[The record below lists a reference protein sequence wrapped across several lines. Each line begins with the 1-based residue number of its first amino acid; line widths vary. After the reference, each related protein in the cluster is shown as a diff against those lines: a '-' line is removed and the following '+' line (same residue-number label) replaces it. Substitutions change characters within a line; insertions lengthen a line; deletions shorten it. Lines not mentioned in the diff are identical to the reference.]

1 LNSICN
7 WQSAIKNL
15 MTPDAL
21 LEAAG
26 LVGRAAARSAG
37 EQDRIED
44 VEPRFV
50 VEPDSPDTL
59 AALLSWASKE
69 RLSAVIRGNGTKS
82 GWGRR
87 PTAVDLIVSTRRLNR
102 VLSHQ
107 HGDLTATIEA
117 GATLTTV
124 AGELSRHG
132 QWLPLSTS
140 FADATIGGTVAAN
153 DSGPLRHRHGTPRDL
168 LIGVH
173 LALAD
178 GNLVKA
184 GGNVVKNVAGYDLGK
199 LMSGS
204 FGGLAA
210 IVSATFKLAPRP
222 AASSTVVAVFRNREA
237 FVEAAAVIG
246 SSQLEPAVFDLHIS
260 SENAGLKP
268 RATTETSHR
277 LLIQFASAPAAV
289 EAQIDAARRLMTDGE
304 VDILSGA
311 RESEL
316 WANHGQQVWSE
327 RGAVLRLSWLPAALP
342 DVLAVVDEIK
352 QLGAASVEL
361 VGRTSV
367 GAGLIRVH
375 AEVPIQVAAI
385 ERLRKKPGVLGN
397 VVVLRGAAA
406 VKEQTDVWG
415 LSSDV
420 RTLLGGLKQ
429 ALDPAGILGAGRG
442 PVGQFPAAVA
452 TKPHP

>member
-1 LNSICN
+1 
-7 WQSAIKNL
+7 

-26 LVGRAAARSAG
+26 LVGRAAARSG
-37 EQDRIED
+37 GGRDRIQD

-50 VEPDSPDTL
+50 VEPDSPEAL
-59 AALLSWASKE
+59 AALLCWASKE

-82 GWGRR
+82 DWGRR

-107 HGDLTATIEA
+107 HGDLTATLEA

-132 QWLPLSTS
+132 QWLPLSAS

-153 DSGPLRHRHGTPRDL
+153 DSGPLRQRHGTARDL

-204 FGGLAA
+204 FGSLAA
-210 IVSATFKLAPRP
+210 IVSATFKLAPLP
-222 AASSTVVAVFRNREA
+222 AASSTVVAAFRDRDA
-237 FVEAAAVIG
+237 FVQAAAGIG
-246 SSQLEPAVFDLHIS
+246 SSQLEPAVFDLHVT

-289 EAQIDAARRLMTDGE
+289 EAQIDAARRLMTGGE
-304 VDILSGA
+304 VDVLSGA
-311 RESEL
+311 LESDL
-316 WANHGQQVWSE
+316 WANHGQQIWNAA
-327 RGAVLRLSWLPAALP
+327 GAVIRLSWLPAALP
-342 DVLAVVDEIK
+342 AVLAVVDEIN
-352 QLGAASVEL
+352 QLGDASVEL
-361 VGRTSV
+361 LGRTGV
-367 GAGLIRVH
+367 GAGLVRVH
-375 AEVPIQVAAI
+375 ADLPIQVAAI
-385 ERLRKKPGVLGN
+385 QRLRKRSGVIGN
-397 VVVLRGAAA
+397 VVVLRGTAA

-420 RTLLGGLKQ
+420 STLLEGIKQ

-442 PVGQFPAAVA
+442 PIGPFPAAVPSKA
-452 TKPHP
+452 HP

>member
-1 LNSICN
+1 
-7 WQSAIKNL
+7 

-26 LVGRAAARSAG
+26 LVGCAAARSAG

-50 VEPDSPDTL
+50 VEPDSAEAL

-69 RLSAVIRGNGTKS
+69 RLSTVIRGNGTKS

-87 PTAVDLIVSTRRLNR
+87 PTAVDLIVSTRRLTR

-107 HGDLTATIEA
+107 HGDLTATFEA
-117 GATLTTV
+117 GATLRTV
-124 AGELSRHG
+124 SGELARHG

-153 DSGPLRHRHGTPRDL
+153 DSGPLRQRHGTARDL

-204 FGGLAA
+204 FGSLAA
-210 IVSATFKLAPRP
+210 IVSATFKLAPLP
-222 AASSTVVAVFRNREA
+222 AASSTVVAAFRDRDA
-237 FVEAAAVIG
+237 FVQAAAAIG
-246 SSQLEPAVFDLHIS
+246 SSQLEPAVFDLHVS
-260 SENAGLKP
+260 SENARLKP
-268 RATTETSHR
+268 GATTETSHR

-289 EAQIDAARRLMTDGE
+289 EAQIDTARRLMAGGE
-304 VDILSGA
+304 VDVLSGA
-311 RESEL
+311 RESDL
-316 WANHGQQVWSE
+316 WANHGQQIWNGA
-327 RGAVLRLSWLPAALP
+327 GAVIRLSWLPAALP
-342 DVLAVVDEIK
+342 AVLAVVDEIN
-352 QLGAASVEL
+352 QLGDASVEL
-361 VGRTSV
+361 LGRTGV

-375 AEVPIQVAAI
+375 ADVPIQVAAI
-385 ERLRKKPGVLGN
+385 QRLRNKSEVVGN

-415 LSSDV
+415 LSNDV
-420 RTLLGGLKQ
+420 STLLEGIKQ

-442 PVGQFPAAVA
+442 PIGRFPAAVA
-452 TKPHP
+452 SKAHP

>member
-1 LNSICN
+1 
-7 WQSAIKNL
+7 
-15 MTPDAL
+15 MTPVAL

-26 LVGRAAARSAG
+26 LVGRAAARAAG
-37 EQDRIED
+37 QQDRIED

-50 VEPDSPDTL
+50 VEPESPEAL
-59 AALLSWASKE
+59 AALLCWASKE

-82 GWGRR
+82 DWGRR

-107 HGDLTATIEA
+107 HGDLTATFEA
-117 GATLTTV
+117 GATLRTV

-153 DSGPLRHRHGTPRDL
+153 DSGPLRHRHGTARDL

-204 FGGLAA
+204 FGSLAA
-210 IVSATFKLAPRP
+210 IVSATFKLAPLP
-222 AASSTVVAVFRNREA
+222 AASSTVVAAFRDRDA
-237 FVEAAAVIG
+237 FVRAAAAIG
-246 SSQLEPAVFDLHIS
+246 SSQLEPAAFDLHVT

-289 EAQIDAARRLMTDGE
+289 EAQIDAARRLMTGGE
-304 VDILSGA
+304 VDVLSGA

-316 WANHGQQVWSE
+316 WTNHGQQIWSA

-342 DVLAVVDEIK
+342 AVLSVVDEIN
-352 QLGAASVEL
+352 QLGDASVEL
-361 VGRTSV
+361 VGRTGV

-375 AEVPIQVAAI
+375 ADVPIQVAAI
-385 ERLRKKPGVLGN
+385 HRLRKKPEGVGN

-415 LSSDV
+415 VSSDV
-420 RTLLGGLKQ
+420 STLLESIKQ

-442 PVGQFPAAVA
+442 PIGRFPAAVPSKA
-452 TKPHP
+452 HP

>member
-1 LNSICN
+1 LTIE
-7 WQSAIKNL
+7 NL

-37 EQDRIED
+37 EQDRIQD

-50 VEPDSPDTL
+50 VEPDSAEAL

-69 RLSAVIRGNGTKS
+69 RLSTVVLGNGTKS

-87 PTAVDLIVSTRRLNR
+87 PSAVDLIVSTRRLNR

-107 HGDLTATIEA
+107 HGDLTATFEA
-117 GATLTTV
+117 GATLRTV

-153 DSGPLRHRHGTPRDL
+153 DSGPLRHRHGTARDL

-204 FGGLAA
+204 FGSLAA
-210 IVSATFKLAPRP
+210 IVSATFKLAPLP
-222 AASSTVVAVFRNREA
+222 AASSTVVAAFRDRDA
-237 FVEAAAVIG
+237 FVRAAAAIG
-246 SSQLEPAVFDLHIS
+246 SSQLEPAAFDLHIS

-277 LLIQFASAPAAV
+277 LLIQFASVPAAV
-289 EAQIDAARRLMTDGE
+289 EAQIDAARRLMTGGE
-304 VDILSGA
+304 VDVLGA
-311 RESEL
+311 ASESDL
-316 WANHGQQVWSE
+316 WANHGRQIWNAA
-327 RGAVLRLSWLPAALP
+327 GAVIRLSWLPAALP
-342 DVLAVVDEIK
+342 AVLAVVDEIT
-352 QLGAASVEL
+352 QLGDASVEL
-361 VGRTSV
+361 LGRTGV

-375 AEVPIQVAAI
+375 ADVPIQVAAI
-385 ERLRKKPGVLGN
+385 QRLRNKPEVVGN

-415 LSSDV
+415 PSNDV
-420 RTLLGGLKQ
+420 STLLEGIKQ

-442 PVGQFPAAVA
+442 PIGRFPAAVA
-452 TKPHP
+452 SKAHP

>member
-1 LNSICN
+1 
-7 WQSAIKNL
+7 

-237 FVEAAAVIG
+237 FVQAAAAIG
-246 SSQLEPAVFDLHIS
+246 SSQLEPAAFDLHVS
-260 SENAGLKP
+260 GE
-268 RATTETSHR
+268 HR

-289 EAQIDAARRLMTDGE
+289 EAQEDAARRLMTDGE
-304 VDILSGA
+304 VEILSGA

-342 DVLAVVDEIK
+342 HVLAVVDEIK

-361 VGRTSV
+361 VGRTGV

-420 RTLLGGLKQ
+420 STLLRGLKQ

-452 TKPHP
+452 TKAHP

>member
-1 LNSICN
+1 LLIADCQLNSICN
-7 WQSAIKNL
+7 SQSAIKNL

-26 LVGRAAARSAG
+26 LVGRAAAHSAG
-37 EQDRIED
+37 AQDSIDD
-44 VEPRFV
+44 VRPRFI
-50 VEPDSPDTL
+50 VEPDSPGAL

-82 GWGRR
+82 AWGCR
-87 PTAVDLIVSTRRLNR
+87 PSAVDLIVSTRRLNR

-117 GATLTTV
+117 GATLRTV
-124 AGELSRHG
+124 GGELSRHG

-140 FADATIGGTVAAN
+140 FADATVGGTVAAN
-153 DSGPLRHRHGTPRDL
+153 DSGPLRHRHGTARDL

-178 GNLVKA
+178 GTLVKA

-204 FGGLAA
+204 FGSLAA
-210 IVSATFKLAPRP
+210 IVSATFKLAPLP
-222 AASSTVVAVFRNREA
+222 AASGTVVAAFRERAA
-237 FVEAAAVIG
+237 FVQAAAAIG
-246 SSQLEPAVFDLHIS
+246 SSQLEPAAFDLHVS
-260 SENAGLKP
+260 SENAG
-268 RATTETSHR
+268 SHR

-289 EAQIDAARRLMTDGE
+289 EAQIHAARVLMTGGE
-304 VDILSGA
+304 VDVLSGA

-316 WANHGQQVWSE
+316 WANHGQQIWSAP
-327 RGAVLRLSWLPAALP
+327 GTVLRLSWLPAALP
-342 DVLAVVDEIK
+342 DALAAVDEIN
-352 QLGAASVEL
+352 QLGDASVDI
-361 VGRTSV
+361 VGRTGV

-375 AEVPIQVAAI
+375 ANVPIQVAAI
-385 ERLRKKPGVLGN
+385 ERLRKKPGVIGN
-397 VVVLRGAAA
+397 VVVLRSAAA
-406 VKEQTDVWG
+406 VKEQTDVWA
-415 LSSDV
+415 LPSDV
-420 RTLLGGLKQ
+420 NSLLGAIKQ

-442 PVGQFPAAVA
+442 PIGHFPAAVA
-452 TKPHP
+452 TKAHP